1 MVVVLL
7 KNDLEFLTVEKF
19 SRIFLLALKN
29 SRCASFKGDRA
40 FNKRHLKIPK

>member
-29 SRCASFKGDRA
+29 SRCASFKVTERSIRDT
-40 FNKRHLKIPK
+40 